1 MARLPRPDLAGVPQ
15 HVVQRGN
22 NRLPCFLD
30 DGDRQRYLRM
40 LGEGLLRYGCLLHAY
55 VLMTN
60 HVHLLLTPAETGAVS
75 RLMQTFGRNYA
86 GLFNG
91 RHGRTGTLW
100 EGRYKSCL
108 VDSEQYVLTCYRYIE
123 LNPVRAWMT
132 EDPEGYAWSSCRAN
146 TTGHPDPLVTPHPT
160 YLALGRG
167 GPDRRAAYREL
178 LAEALPEDT
187 LAEVRIYL
195 QQQRA
200 LGTDRFREQVQA
212 KLRRFAGV
220 RPAHR
225 PRKAT
230 PLK

>member
-1 MARLPRPDLAGVPQ
+1 MARLPRPDLAGVSQ
-15 HVVQRGN
+15 HVIQRGN

-30 DGDRQRYLRM
+30 DEDRQRYLQG
-40 LGEGLLRYGCLLHAY
+40 LGEGLLRYACSLHAY

-60 HVHLLLTPAETGAVS
+60 HVHLLLTPVETGAVS

-86 GLFNG
+86 RFFNG

-132 EDPEGYAWSSCRAN
+132 DDPKDYVWSSCRAN
-146 TTGHPDPLVTPHPT
+146 TTGHSDPLITPHPA

-167 GPDRRAAYREL
+167 EPERRAAYCDL
-178 LAEALPEDT
+178 LAEALPDET
-187 LAEVRIYL
+187 LAEIRIYL

-212 KLRRFAGV
+212 KLQRFAGV
-220 RPAHR
+220 RPAYR

-230 PLK
+230 A

>member
-1 MARLPRPDLAGVPQ
+1 MARLPRPDLASIPQ

-22 NRLPCFLD
+22 NRLPCFSD
-30 DGDRQRYLRM
+30 DKDRQRYLQGLR
-40 LGEGLLRYGCLLHAY
+40 EGLLRYGCMLHVY

-60 HVHLLLTPAETGAVS
+60 HVHLLLTPAEAGAIP

-108 VDSEQYVLTCYRYIE
+108 VDSERYVLTFYRYIE
-123 LNPVRAWMT
+123 LNPIRAWMT
-132 EDPEGYAWSSCRAN
+132 DDPKAYAWSSCRAN
-146 TTGHPDPLVTPHPT
+146 ATGYPDPLIASHPT
-160 YLALGRG
+160 YRALGRSEA
-167 GPDRRAAYREL
+167 DRQESYCSL

-187 LAEVRIYL
+187 LTEIQIYL
-195 QQQRA
+195 QQQCA

-212 KLRRFAGV
+212 KLQRFTGV

-225 PRKAT
+225 PRKA
-230 PLK
+230 PSFK